1 MIKLMKAMQKL
12 NKGEKGM
19 TGLET
24 AIILI
29 AFVTVAAVFGYAVLS
44 AGLFSAERGK
54 ETIYAGLS
62 EAKSNMEL
70 SGSVLGKSTDSD
82 NVSTILFT
90 VKNAIAGNPID
101 LTPCIGTTS
110 ATNKCV
116 ISLTTKNDY
125 LNNVKWTKQA
135 IGFSNSNNLLEQ
147 GEQFEITIS
156 LNDLGDNKSLS
167 ENLSANDTFS
177 IQVKPS
183 LGSTIT
189 IQRTLPPAIEE
200 VMDLH

>member
-1 MIKLMKAMQKL
+1 MKAMKNL
-12 NKGEKGM
+12 HREEKGM

-54 ETIYAGLS
+54 ETIYAGLN

-70 SGSVLGKSTDSD
+70 SGSVIGMGATDNASNLGK
-82 NVSTILFT
+82 IKFT

-101 LTPCIGTTS
+101 MTSCDGSTS

-116 ISLTTKNDY
+116 ISLTTADDY
-125 LNNVKWTKQA
+125 LNNIQWAVVA
-135 IGFSNSNNLLEQ
+135 IGAADTDNLLET
-147 GEQFEITIS
+147 GEQMEVTIDLS
-156 LNDLGDNKSLS
+156 DLGDAGNLS
-167 ENLSANDTFS
+167 ENLTANNVFN
-177 IQVKPS
+177 IQVKPA

-189 IQRTLPPAIEE
+189 IQRTLPPAIEA